1 MRIWSNRENDAVQIL
16 SLKPIRTMA
25 VRRPFLR
32 YGNWRPGKAG
42 SQQKTLR
49 LTDTF
54 RDNDMKNWE
63 TKKGGRVYRVLTG
76 RSNAYLIS
84 TRAGD
89 CLVDTGA
96 SISCEKLARNVRRCS
111 GTAPAPD
118 LLILTHTHFDHC
130 RSAKSIQ
137 EKYGCRIAVSAL
149 AAGSAAN
156 GYTRIPGGT
165 GLFTNLL
172 SEIGRAIGGS
182 MLGYPP
188 FHPDILLGDGAD
200 GQFLDGRI
208 RILPT
213 PGHSADSLSILLDEE
228 IALVGDA
235 MIGVFPTSI
244 IVPFAD
250 DIPEVINSWKKL
262 LDTSCSTFLP
272 GHGTEVGR
280 YLLEKEYTSYAL
292 KYPPAR

>member
-1 MRIWSNRENDAVQIL
+1 
-16 SLKPIRTMA
+16 
-25 VRRPFLR
+25 
-32 YGNWRPGKAG
+32 
-42 SQQKTLR
+42 
-49 LTDTF
+49 
-54 RDNDMKNWE
+54 MKNWE
-63 TKKGGRVYRVLTG
+63 TKKGSRVYRVLSG

-96 SISCEKLARNVRRCS
+96 TTSCEKLARNVRRCG

-130 RSAKSIQ
+130 RSAKSVQ

-188 FHPDILLGDGAD
+188 FHPDILLEDKAEGS
-200 GQFLDGRI
+200 FLDGHI

-235 MIGVFPTSI
+235 MVGVFPNSI
-244 IVPFAD
+244 FVPFAD
-250 DIPEVINSWKKL
+250 DIPEVIRSWKKL
-262 LDTSCSTFLP
+262 LDTGCSTFLP
-272 GHGTEVGR
+272 GHGWEVGR
-280 YLLEKEYTSYAL
+280 DLLKKEYISYAL
-292 KYPPAR
+292 RYQPVI